1 MKTIKNSI
9 MYLWQLP
16 QNILGLILKIFYP
29 STLKH
34 NWWQWDNVN
43 ITVSKKF
50 RSGISLGNYII
61 VNERQNT
68 YETIL
73 HEYGHHLQSEML
85 GPLYL
90 IVVGL
95 PSLIHNIF
103 CNCKKHNH
111 DYYDV
116 YPERCANKLGAKYI
130 INKLKELTKKYKEYE
145 KANI

>member
-1 MKTIKNSI
+1 
-9 MYLWQLP
+9 
-16 QNILGLILKIFYP
+16 
-29 STLKH
+29 
-34 NWWQWDNVN
+34 
-43 ITVSKKF
+43 
-50 RSGISLGNYII
+50 
-61 VNERQNT
+61 
-68 YETIL
+68 
-73 HEYGHHLQSEML
+73 ML

-116 YPERCANKLGAKYI
+116 YPERWANKLGAKYI